1 MTIVELR
8 TLKAES
14 RTELMPPGSKPENSD
29 HTTTKFGWFEITA
42 ADKPTGKVEPEFTRY
57 EEAAATIVGIAS
69 RTMLTSAT
77 LELGGSRWSA
87 EFETDTVKTNLA
99 LWSAVMPE
107 VKAFARIV
115 IVESALDF

>member
-1 MTIVELR
+1 
-8 TLKAES
+8 
-14 RTELMPPGSKPENSD
+14 
-29 HTTTKFGWFEITA
+29 
-42 ADKPTGKVEPEFTRY
+42 
-57 EEAAATIVGIAS
+57 
-69 RTMLTSAT
+69 MLTSAT

-115 IVESALDF
+115 IVESELDF